1 MKCIKNVK
9 TGDIK
14 RVDDLQASNLVG
26 VTWQYIPKS
35 EWKAATRVVSEKQE
49 VETEGGYEDVY
60 VGKEVMK
67 IALNVHEEWYY
78 GKHEDVNNAYY
89 VPDKSKY
96 KIVKGIIL

>member
-35 EWKAATRVVSEKQE
+35 EWKAVTRVVSEKQE
-49 VETEGGYEDVY
+49 VETEK
-60 VGKEVMK
+60 KEQTISEK
-67 IALNVHEEWYY
+67 ALKRKKLKE
-78 GKHEDVNNAYY
+78 KQRQ
-89 VPDKSKY
+89 
-96 KIVKGIIL
+96 